1 MDHTLSPPT
10 HHYGLVARAIGLI
23 CEACAT
29 RSRQGLNAQ
38 LPLSELAHGLGL
50 SESHVQRVFQEWAGV
65 SPKRFAQFLTKER
78 AMAELREGATV
89 LEAAHA
95 AGLSGGGR
103 LPDLLL
109 TWEAMTPGEAQ
120 QGGAGLKL
128 QWAWAATP
136 VGWGL
141 AALSPRGLCHL
152 SLSDQPT
159 GVMAQAHCSFR
170 PAPPCWASP

>member
-1 MDHTLSPPT
+1 MDHPPVPSP

-23 CEACAT
+23 CEAAAT

-38 LPLSELAHGLGL
+38 LSLSELAQGLGL
-50 SESHVQRVFQEWAGV
+50 SEFHVQRVFQEWAGV
-65 SPKRFAQFLTKER
+65 SPKRFAQFLAKER

-103 LPDLLL
+103 LHDLML
-109 TWEAMTPGEAQ
+109 TWEAMTPGEAH
-120 QGGAGLKL
+120 QGGAGLML

-152 SLSDQPT
+152 
-159 GVMAQAHCSFR
+159 
-170 PAPPCWASP
+170 